1 MICEGAY
8 AHVRCAVARFC
19 VRAKFILE
27 SVRDVRACGPFISVQ
42 CAIALLHLFAHFLGQ
57 NCQKMLHYR
66 TSFPVLE
73 HLFLFWIILFCFRTS
88 YSILEHHILLTITI
102 KILKSCWKKFEK
114 LMKKEWKVR
123 VRCEV
128 RPIQIGCAHLDLD
141 VRGAYVRPKKWS

>member
-1 MICEGAY
+1 MSCEGAS
-8 AHVRCAVARFC
+8 HTCDVRSRVCMCSWKCAGCAC
-19 VRAKFILE
+19 VRPFLG
-27 SVRDVRACGPFISVQ
+27 RAHFCT
-42 CAIALLHLFAHFLGQ
+42 LLHIFWGQ
-57 NCQKMLHYR
+57 NCQKMLHFR

-88 YSILEHHILLTITI
+88 YSILEHHNLLTITI

-128 RPIQIGCAHLDLD
+128 RPIQIGCAHTC
-141 VRGAYVRPKKWS
+141 ACAP